1 MFKNYSTKDM
11 LNINFLSLL
20 QSVTA
25 YYNSRTTKYTN
36 GEIIFGASGQLI
48 GGIASYNGSP
58 PVVSD
63 FSSRGPII
71 DFGVPSNYT
80 NLLPLSDILKPNIL
94 APGEKIWAAWSS
106 VQGTLEPNFIG
117 KLLLSLFYDHV
128 WPNYH

>member
-36 GEIIFGASGQLI
+36 GEIVFGASGRLT
-48 GGIASYNGSP
+48 GGIASYSGSP

-63 FSSRGPII
+63 FSSRGPVI

-80 NLLPLSDILKPNIL
+80 NLLPLSDVLKPNIL
-94 APGEKIWAAWSS
+94 APGEKICAAWSS

-128 WPNYH
+128 

>member
-1 MFKNYSTKDM
+1 M

-25 YYNSRTTKYTN
+25 YYNSRTTKHPN
-36 GEIIFGASGQLI
+36 GEITFGASGQLT
-48 GGIASYNGSP
+48 GGIASYSGSP

-63 FSSRGPII
+63 FSSRGPVI

-80 NLLPLSDILKPNIL
+80 DLLPLSDVLKPNIL
-94 APGEKIWAAWSS
+94 APGEKIWASWSS
-106 VQGTLEPNFIG
+106 VQGTRDQDFIG

-128 WPNYH
+128 